1 MRCHRNNDPLYI
13 RYLYTNDVQTYIE
26 EFCDLMDL
34 NECENNPTSA
44 TMIIIV
50 ATKSQA
56 QVPNG
61 N

>member
-1 MRCHRNNDPLYI
+1 MGCNLNNDPLYI
-13 RYLYTNDVQTYIE
+13 RYVYTNGVQTYIE
-26 EFCDLMDL
+26 EFGDLMDR
-34 NECENNPTSA
+34 NECENNPTSS